1 MKKYEENY
9 PLVPP
14 ETNPAAV
21 VQYNIQNEQHGKYDV
36 INGIYKE
43 RLSPAPAARDSALRV
58 VGPLRLT
65 SILFFLAY
73 GGSYGVEGMREERGE
88 RREERGEG
96 RGERGEGRGERRQVS
111 GDTGDRKKGRVR
123 WERGEEEVRE

>member
-21 VQYNIQNEQHGKYDV
+21 VKYNIQNEQHGKYDV

-58 VGPLRLT
+58 VGPPASHVHLVLLGIWWVIWCRR
-65 SILFFLAY
+65 Y
-73 GGSYGVEGMREERGE
+73 ERGE
-88 RREERGEG
+88 RR
-96 RGERGEGRGERRQVS
+96 GERGKETGEWGHRR
-111 GDTGDRKKGRVR
+111 
-123 WERGEEEVRE
+123 